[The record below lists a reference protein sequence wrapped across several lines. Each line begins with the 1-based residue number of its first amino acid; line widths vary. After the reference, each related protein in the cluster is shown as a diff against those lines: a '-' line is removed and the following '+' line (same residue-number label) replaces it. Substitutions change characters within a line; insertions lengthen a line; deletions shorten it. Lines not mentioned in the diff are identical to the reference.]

1 MEDSSR
7 VAMYDSQENWSR
19 ARREAMIQKVICTFK
34 NCTVDLIS
42 FEDVRTRLHLNQKLC
57 RGIQNIELARIR
69 GSVGRYKDFTSAF
82 LPRRGNLRQRWER
95 VKSLVSTQGMPP
107 IEVYQVGDAYF
118 VVDGN
123 HRVSVARQEGMKTI
137 EAYVCEFMTPVGLSA
152 DADLNEVIIKS
163 EYTEFLDKTHLHKL
177 QPGKEIIFTSPGYY
191 RELECMIMLFREAL
205 EATRGE
211 SVSNEEALLLWYDMV
226 YSPAIYEIEKSGVIK
241 RFPGRTEADLFI
253 WMWRQQH
260 KLLKRYTPTQVL
272 NTLKPTSSAVRSLWS
287 RIISCIQEKITRK
300 I

>member
-7 VAMYDSQENWSR
+7 IALYNTQENWSR

-34 NCTVDLIS
+34 NCSADLIS
-42 FEDVRTRLHLNQKLC
+42 FEEVRTRLHLNQKLC
-57 RGIQNIELARIR
+57 RGIQVIELERIR
-69 GSVGRYKDFTSAF
+69 GSVGRYKDFTLAF
-82 LPRRGNLRQRWER
+82 LPRRDNLRQRWER

-123 HRVSVARQEGMKTI
+123 HRVSVARQEGMETI
-137 EAYVCEFMTPVGLSA
+137 EAYVCEFITPVGLSA

-163 EYTEFLDKTHLHKL
+163 EYTEFLEKTHLNKL
-177 QPGKEIIFTSPGYY
+177 QPGKEIIFTSPGRY
-191 RELECMIMLFREAL
+191 RELECMITMFREAL
-205 EATRGE
+205 EETRGE
-211 SVSNEEALLLWYDMV
+211 SVSNEEVLLLWYDIV

-260 KLLKRYTPTQVL
+260 KLLKRHTPTQVL
-272 NTLKPTSSAVRSLWS
+272 KTLKPTSSVVRSLWS
-287 RIISCIQEKITRK
+287 RVISYIQEKVARRS
-300 I
+300 